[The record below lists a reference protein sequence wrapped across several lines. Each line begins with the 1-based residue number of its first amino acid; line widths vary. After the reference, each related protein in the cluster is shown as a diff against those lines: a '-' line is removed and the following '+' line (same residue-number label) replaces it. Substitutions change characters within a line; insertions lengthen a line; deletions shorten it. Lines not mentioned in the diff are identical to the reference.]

1 MSNQGDS
8 NHIYFNVRIDPDP
21 LKKRA
26 GVFSVNRVQPIVNK
40 CDDYEMAVVR
50 FSLPLTSVPLIVF
63 EDNYFSVSLTL
74 NIGGVVSEY
83 TEFLQWVPNSNLNL
97 ENRYI
102 YIVQDLLDLINN
114 AYALAFSNLSSAHI
128 ITATKPPFMSFS
140 SESNLITLNVPQAF
154 LADGIDVY
162 ANEKLYLKMNSFQD
176 YYYEFPS
183 EGQLN
188 YRFVIQDLFDNNV
201 NYDGVDYYTFTQ
213 QYATIG
219 TLSDLQSIIFN
230 TTQIPVN
237 RELDGAQKNI
247 SSNFLTD
254 FEPLQSNK
262 WYGGGLIQFFP
273 QGPLRYQDLL
283 SKGELKDIDIQ
294 IKWKSKKGEIYPYL
308 LQGDQ
313 SATIKIL
320 FRKKENVTL
329 IDFIDDRIDERL
341 EELNIQ

>member
-1 MSNQGDS
+1 MSSQGDS
-8 NHIYFNVRIDPDP
+8 NHIYFNVRIEPDP
-21 LKKRA
+21 LKKLA
-26 GVFSVNRVQPIVNK
+26 GTFNVNRVQPIVNK

-63 EDNYFSVSLTL
+63 EDNYFSVSLYYD
-74 NIGGVVSEY
+74 GVEY
-83 TEFLQWVPNSNLNL
+83 TEFLKWVPNSNLQL

-102 YIVQDLLDLINN
+102 YIVQDLLDFINT
-114 AYALAFSNLSSAHI
+114 AWALAFSNLKTQFPSVSS
-128 ITATKPPFMSFS
+128 TAPPFMSFS
-140 SESNLITLNVPQAF
+140 SETNLITLNVPQTF
-154 LADGIDVY
+154 LTDNIDVY

-176 YYYEFPS
+176 FYNEYPS

-188 YRFVIQDLFDNNV
+188 YKFVIQDLFDNNV
-201 NYDGVDYYTFTQ
+201 NYDGVDYYTSVQ

-219 TLSDLQSIIFN
+219 TLSDLQSIIFT

-237 RELDGAQKNI
+237 RELDGAQRNI
-247 SSNFLTD
+247 SSNLLTD

-283 SKGELKDIDIQ
+283 SKESLKNVDIQ
-294 IKWKSKKGEIYPYL
+294 ISWKAKDGVIYPYV
-308 LQGDQ
+308 LQGQQ

-320 FRKKENVTL
+320 FRKKENIAL

-341 EELNIQ
+341 EELNIS

>member
-1 MSNQGDS
+1 MSFQS
-8 NHIYFNVRIDPDP
+8 SANHIYFNVRIEPDP
-21 LKKRA
+21 LKKRE
-26 GVFSVNRVQPIVNK
+26 GVFSVNRVQPILDK
-40 CDDYEMAVVR
+40 SDDYEMAVVR

-63 EDNYFSVSLTL
+63 EDNYFSVSLTY
-74 NIGGVVSEY
+74 GVSQY
-83 TEFLQWVPNSNLNL
+83 TEYLQWVPNSNLNL

-114 AYALAFSNLSSAHI
+114 AYALAFSNLSSAFP

-154 LADGIDVY
+154 LVDGIDVY
-162 ANEKLYLKMNSFQD
+162 ANEKLYLKMNTFQD

-188 YRFVIQDLFDNNV
+188 YRFVIQDLFDNHV
-201 NYDGVDYYTFTQ
+201 NYDGVDYYKSIQ
-213 QYATIG
+213 QFATIG
-219 TLSDLQSIIFN
+219 TLSDLQSMIFT

-237 RELDGAQKNI
+237 RELDGAQRNV

-273 QGPLRYQDLL
+273 QGPLRFIDLL
-283 SKGELKDIDIQ
+283 SKSELKDVDIQ
-294 IKWKSKKGEIYPYL
+294 IKWKSKKGVIYPYL

-320 FRKKENVTL
+320 FRKKTNLSL
-329 IDFIDDRIDERL
+329 IDFIDDRI
-341 EELNIQ
+341 EELTMK